1 MDEIIRKN
9 HFDLLHTRPVEDVGG
24 TLWEMEHK
32 KTGTKLVWLE
42 RPDENMTFTICFKT
56 IPEDSTGVFHIL
68 EHSVLCGSEKYPCK
82 EPFVELMKSSLQTFL
97 NAMTFPDKTLYP
109 VSSRN
114 RQDYLNL
121 ISVYMDAVF
130 HPAIYHMPE
139 IFRQEGWRYEV
150 TDTAEPIYQGVVFNE
165 MKGAYS
171 SVDSVL
177 EREMNR
183 LLFPNTCYCHDSGGD
198 PKHIP
203 ELTYEQ
209 FIASHRKYYHPSNA
223 LIVLDGRVDLGEIL
237 TLLDSYLSQYDRQ
250 DRDFAIPV
258 QPVLPY
264 REVESSYEI
273 GADED
278 TTARTIVSCGRL
290 LCTYDDQE
298 TIYAAQVLANYLAG
312 DSEAPLKRA
321 VLSAGL
327 GQDVRVQLHE
337 GIQQAWLG
345 WEVWNTDREKLP
357 ELKALVK
364 RTLIDQADAG
374 LDYGRLAAC
383 IDNLAFSL
391 LDRDSGGYP
400 RGLMETVNILE
411 SWLYGGDPAQ
421 NLSFRQI
428 VEGLRTKAQNS
439 CFEELLRRTLLDDGT
454 GILIVLNPNPN
465 LGEEKRQQEQ
475 KRLNDAW
482 AAMNDEARRQIRAE
496 GEAIRLWQQ
505 TPDTAEAAASVPVLT
520 LSDVPPEPIPLT
532 VSVEQIGN
540 NRLLCHKL
548 DSRLTYLDLC
558 FCASDLS
565 VEDLPLAALL
575 SSLLGKLATKVHDS
589 TTLQNLVKQHI
600 GSLQFSVE
608 TFPRGLDHCR
618 VEFIARSVCLPER
631 REQAARLLEEIL
643 TGTVFEDQA
652 LLLDTLRQ
660 IRTNTQMRLISWGN
674 QYAIFRVSAR
684 RTAAGAANEHLNG
697 VSFIRWIDRQCR
709 ASENDPNTL
718 LAQLAAL
725 AKKLFTRER
734 LTLSVSD
741 NLGHPLMEA
750 IPQAFPAVGIP
761 PISEGAFPL
770 LPPCREGIVIPADI
784 AYAVRGANLTAYGM
798 PFHGNILAL
807 SKLLSLEYLWNVIR
821 VQGGAYGA
829 GFFGN
834 TSGDLNF
841 YTYRDPN
848 PTRSLDCFARSAE
861 FLRSFCQS
869 SGQLDKFILGAVSD
883 TEPPLGT
890 KEKIQLAE
898 SRYFKGISE
907 QDICQLRREL
917 LSTTAAELLNLSTT
931 LEQVANSDNICVVG
945 GKAQLDICGGI
956 LTAVEPVLT

>member
-1 MDEIIRKN
+1 MDEMIRKN

-24 TLWEMEHK
+24 TLWEMEHE

-114 RQDYLNL
+114 HQDYLNL

-258 QPVLPY
+258 QPALPY

-364 RTLIDQADAG
+364 RTLTDQADAG
-374 LDYGRLAAC
+374 LDSRRLAAC

-391 LDRDSGGYP
+391 LDR
-400 RGLMETVNILE
+400 
-411 SWLYGGDPAQ
+411 
-421 NLSFRQI
+421 
-428 VEGLRTKAQNS
+428 
-439 CFEELLRRTLLDDGT
+439 
-454 GILIVLNPNPN
+454 
-465 LGEEKRQQEQ
+465 
-475 KRLNDAW
+475 
-482 AAMNDEARRQIRAE
+482 
-496 GEAIRLWQQ
+496 
-505 TPDTAEAAASVPVLT
+505 
-520 LSDVPPEPIPLT
+520 
-532 VSVEQIGN
+532 
-540 NRLLCHKL
+540 
-548 DSRLTYLDLC
+548 
-558 FCASDLS
+558 
-565 VEDLPLAALL
+565 
-575 SSLLGKLATKVHDS
+575 
-589 TTLQNLVKQHI
+589 
-600 GSLQFSVE
+600 
-608 TFPRGLDHCR
+608 
-618 VEFIARSVCLPER
+618 
-631 REQAARLLEEIL
+631 
-643 TGTVFEDQA
+643 
-652 LLLDTLRQ
+652 
-660 IRTNTQMRLISWGN
+660 
-674 QYAIFRVSAR
+674 
-684 RTAAGAANEHLNG
+684 TAA
-697 VSFIRWIDRQCR
+697 
-709 ASENDPNTL
+709 
-718 LAQLAAL
+718 
-725 AKKLFTRER
+725 
-734 LTLSVSD
+734 
-741 NLGHPLMEA
+741 
-750 IPQAFPAVGIP
+750 
-761 PISEGAFPL
+761 
-770 LPPCREGIVIPADI
+770 VIPA
-784 AYAVRGANLTAYGM
+784 G
-798 PFHGNILAL
+798 
-807 SKLLSLEYLWNVIR
+807 
-821 VQGGAYGA
+821 
-829 GFFGN
+829 
-834 TSGDLNF
+834 
-841 YTYRDPN
+841 
-848 PTRSLDCFARSAE
+848 
-861 FLRSFCQS
+861 
-869 SGQLDKFILGAVSD
+869 
-883 TEPPLGT
+883 
-890 KEKIQLAE
+890 
-898 SRYFKGISE
+898 
-907 QDICQLRREL
+907 
-917 LSTTAAELLNLSTT
+917 
-931 LEQVANSDNICVVG
+931 
-945 GKAQLDICGGI
+945 
-956 LTAVEPVLT
+956 